1 MSMPEDRPEPSEI
14 EAMLPWHAAG
24 TLDRSDAQR
33 VEEALARDPE
43 LARRY
48 AAVREEFNATYQVNE
63 TLGAPSRRAMEQLF
77 AKIQAEPK
85 RRGAASFDI
94 AGWFAGLFE
103 HLSFR
108 ARGWAMA
115 AASLLIVAQGSVLGV
130 LATRAPT
137 VYAVA
142 SADNAAKGAYVL
154 VRFNGQADVA
164 AITRVLEA
172 NNATIASGPAPGGLY
187 RLQVAPQPLP
197 KDKLARIAG
206 HLQQDKIFEF
216 VSVSE

>member
-1 MSMPEDRPEPSEI
+1 MSGTEDMREPTDI
-14 EAMLPWHAAG
+14 EEMLPWHAAG
-24 TLDRSDAQR
+24 TLDPEDARR

-63 TLGAPSRRAMEQLF
+63 TLGAPSPRAMDQLF
-77 AKIQAEPK
+77 AKIEAEP
-85 RRGAASFDI
+85 RRRTNFDI

-130 LATRAPT
+130 LATRAPQV
-137 VYAVA
+137 VYTTA
-142 SADNAAKGAYVL
+142 SVESAAPKGAYVL
-154 VRFNGQADVA
+154 VRFNATADA
-164 AITRVLEA
+164 ASITRVLEA
-172 NNATIASGPAPGGLY
+172 NNAKFVEGPAPGGLY
-187 RLQVAPQPLP
+187 KLQVADKPLP

-206 HLQQDKIFEF
+206 HLQQDKLFDF
-216 VSVSE
+216 VSPSE